1 MEKAYVIIS
10 MQFTRKQ
17 GTILNNTIYFDKE
30 AAKNDCDVANYRYQR
45 ETGKKESAYKV
56 FELGEFK
63 PIK

>member
-10 MQFTRKQ
+10 MWFTGKH
-17 GTILNNTIYFDKE
+17 GTIFNGTIYFNKE
-30 AAKNDCDVANYRYQR
+30 TAKNDCDVANYRHQK
-45 ETGKKESAYKV
+45 ETGEKDSPYKV